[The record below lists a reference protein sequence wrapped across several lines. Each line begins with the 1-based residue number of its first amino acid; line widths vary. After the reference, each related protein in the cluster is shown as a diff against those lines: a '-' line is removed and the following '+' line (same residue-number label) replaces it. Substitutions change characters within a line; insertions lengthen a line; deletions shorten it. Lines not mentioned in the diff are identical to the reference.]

1 MSVLSSNTEKSGEG
15 VMREIVATVSEFIW
29 FGGCRKGKEGGE
41 TGFVIQS
48 SAAKLIGEKEGM
60 KRMYENGVWA

>member
-1 MSVLSSNTEKSGEG
+1 M
-15 VMREIVATVSEFIW
+15 
-29 FGGCRKGKEGGE
+29 
-41 TGFVIQS
+41 GFVIQS

>member
-29 FGGCRKGKEGGE
+29 FGGCRKGKEGGRW
-41 TGFVIQS
+41 GSLFRVALLNS
-48 SAAKLIGEKEGM
+48 LGRKKE
-60 KRMYENGVWA
+60 